1 MLSENIIVSN
11 TDALTF
17 FSDLYDS
24 IQDPVCIFDLDGQVS
39 YCNEAFSIVTGISQI
54 RLLNKKTTFYNCFK
68 SVDDLPFDSKKVIEL
83 SQIGGISILKYETK
97 KVMRGLGQ
105 FSIKKVN
112 LPGFE
117 NLLQFNFKDLT
128 IEEDLVRSFRFE
140 LASRNKKIDEMNQ
153 LLEIFQKIRLL
164 DEPSMII
171 KEFMNY
177 LLSSTQFIAAASRIN
192 NKMEIIYTLKDSEG
206 HSVVESRPSFEEL
219 KKEIE
224 NHISTTV
231 VSKYQ
236 THRSSVPN
244 ATDYYCWS
252 IVPFKLATSE
262 LHAIFIFDSF
272 EQLNRF
278 SHQSAIIL
286 SEQLNLILNNL
297 TLKELSYTDG
307 LTKLRNNLF
316 FRKNIEDICSKN
328 QEVQLIL
335 FDVDFFKKI
344 NDTFGH
350 PGGDA
355 VLMFLGEKIPQI
367 MQKTNPDHS
376 LATIARVGGEEF
388 AILIPGKSLSFAQEF
403 AEILRSEIEEAS
415 VAFNDIQIKFTIS
428 LGLSSWDLSQFGY
441 SPEAVKKL
449 YKTADD
455 ALYNS
460 KRTGRNKVSVLNV
473 A

>member
-1 MLSENIIVSN
+1 MSN
-11 TDALTF
+11 TDVFAF

-39 YCNEAFSIVTGISQI
+39 YCNEAFSIITGVSQI
-54 RLLNKKTTFYNCFK
+54 RLLNKKTTFYSCFK
-68 SVDDLPFDSKKVIEL
+68 SIEDLPFDATKVQEL
-83 SQIGGISILKYETK
+83 AQVGGISILKYETK
-97 KVMRGLGQ
+97 KVLRGLGQ
-105 FSIKKVN
+105 FSIKKVT
-112 LPGFE
+112 LAGFE

-128 IEEDLVRSFRFE
+128 VEEDLVRSFRFE

-164 DEPSMII
+164 DEPSLII

-177 LLSSTQFIAAASRIN
+177 LLSSTQFIAAASRIDG
-192 NKMEIIYTLKDSEG
+192 KMDIIYTLKDEDG
-206 HSVVESRPSFEEL
+206 HSLIESRPSFEEL

-224 NHISTTV
+224 NHIKTTV

-244 ATDYYCWS
+244 ASDYYCWS
-252 IVPFKLATSE
+252 VVPFKLATSE

-307 LTKLRNNLF
+307 LTKLRNNLY
-316 FRKNIEDICSKN
+316 FRKNIEDVCSKN
-328 QEVQLIL
+328 QEAQLIL

-344 NDTFGH
+344 NDTYGH

-355 VLMFLGEKIPQI
+355 VLMFLGEKIPQV
-367 MQKTNPDHS
+367 MQKVNPDYS

-388 AILIPGKSLSFAQEF
+388 AILIPGKSIEFAQEF
-403 AEILRSEIEEAS
+403 AEALRSEIEAS
-415 VAFNDIQIKFTIS
+415 SVGFNDIQIKLTIS
-428 LGLSSWDLSQFGY
+428 LGLSSWDLSRTGY
-441 SPEAVKKL
+441 SPEAVKNL
-449 YKTADD
+449 YKSADD

-460 KRTGRNKVSVLNV
+460 KRTGRNKVSILN
-473 A
+473 AS

>member
-1 MLSENIIVSN
+1 VSN
-11 TDALTF
+11 IDSFAF

-39 YCNEAFSIVTGISQI
+39 YCNEAFSIVTGVSQI
-54 RLLNKKTTFYNCFK
+54 RLLNKKTTFYSCFK
-68 SVDDLPFDSKKVIEL
+68 SVEDLPFDVQKVNEL
-83 SQIGGISILKYETK
+83 AQVGGISILKYETK
-97 KVMRGLGQ
+97 KVLRGLGQ
-105 FSIKKVN
+105 FSIKKVT
-112 LPGFE
+112 LAGFE

-128 IEEDLVRSFRFE
+128 VEEDLVRSFRFE

-164 DEPSMII
+164 DEPSLII

-177 LLSSTQFIAAASRIN
+177 LLSSTQFIAAASRIDG
-192 NKMEIIYTLKDSEG
+192 KMDIIYTLKDEEG
-206 HSVVESRPSFEEL
+206 QSLIESRPSFDEL

-224 NHISTTV
+224 NHIKTTV

-244 ATDYYCWS
+244 ASDYYCWS
-252 IVPFKLATSE
+252 VVPFKLATSE

-307 LTKLRNNLF
+307 LTKLRNNLY

-328 QEVQLIL
+328 QEAQLVL

-344 NDTFGH
+344 NDTYGH

-355 VLMFLGEKIPQI
+355 VLMFLGEKIPQV
-367 MQKTNPDHS
+367 MQKINPDHS

-388 AILIPGKSLSFAQEF
+388 AILIPGKSIEFAQEF
-403 AEILRSEIEEAS
+403 AEALRSEIEAS
-415 VAFNDIQIKFTIS
+415 SVGFNDIQIKLTIS
-428 LGLSSWDLSQFGY
+428 LGLSSWDLSRAGY
-441 SPEAVKKL
+441 SPEAVKNL
-449 YKTADD
+449 YKSADD

-460 KRTGRNKVSVLNV
+460 KRTGRNKVSILN
-473 A
+473 AG

>member
-1 MLSENIIVSN
+1 MINS
-11 TDALTF
+11 DAFTF
-17 FSDLYDS
+17 FSDIYDS
-24 IQDPVCIFDLDGQVS
+24 IQDPICIFDINGQVS
-39 YCNEAFSIVTGISQI
+39 YCNEAFSIITGVSQI

-68 SVDDLPFDSKKVIEL
+68 TLEDTPVTPDRVMSL
-83 SQIGGISILKYETK
+83 SQTGAISILKYETK
-97 KVMRGLGQ
+97 KVLRGLGQ
-105 FSIKKVN
+105 FSVRKIN
-112 LPGFE
+112 LPGFD

-128 IEEDLVRSFRFE
+128 VEEDLVRSFRFE

-164 DEPSMII
+164 DEPSLII

-177 LLSSTQFIAAASRIN
+177 LLASTQFIAAASRIN
-192 NKMEIIYTLKDSEG
+192 NKMEIIYSLKDDSGE
-206 HSVVESRPSFEEL
+206 SIIESRPSFDEL

-224 NHISTTV
+224 NHISSSI

-244 ATDYYCWS
+244 ASDYYCWS
-252 IVPFKLATSE
+252 VVPFKLATSE

-307 LTKLRNNLF
+307 LTKLRNNLY
-316 FRKNIEDICSKN
+316 FRKNIEEVCSKN
-328 QEVQLIL
+328 QEAQLIL
-335 FDVDFFKKI
+335 LDVDFFKKI
-344 NDTFGH
+344 NDTYGH

-355 VLMFLGEKIPQI
+355 VLMYLGEKIPLV
-367 MQKTNPDHS
+367 MSRVNPDYQQ
-376 LATIARVGGEEF
+376 ATIARVGGEEF
-388 AILIPGKSLSFAQEF
+388 AILIPGKNIDFALQF
-403 AEILRSEIEEAS
+403 AEIMRSEIEDSS
-415 VAFNDIQIKFTIS
+415 VSFNDIQIKLTIS
-428 LGLSSWDLSQFGY
+428 IGVSSWDLSRAGY
-441 SPEAVKKL
+441 SPEAVKVL
-449 YKTADD
+449 YKSADD